1 METDHWFID
10 QAMAQYET
18 YRAGQLAM
26 SSEQAELE
34 HGEVHYC
41 GTRDDQQ
48 HWAIVYVHP
57 GGDAIKPLGVGEFKR
72 AVKAVAGFGDGPPLW
87 DRVRFPPPAVVF
99 GGVRH
104 FFRPALG
111 SILLGVAQ
119 LGDAAVLLAAL
130 GEQFA
135 WIHVEGNTRR
145 VIFVGPLDVVEVDAE
160 RMLRLTASPPTTNS
174 ASKKRALRAETSA
187 TGGNDRPPAP
197 PKVVRASAAI
207 EAHHHRILDGALLD
221 PAEEARVARVLRRGF
236 AGILRRALVPAT
248 RPKGGKL
255 LGKKTVKLVLWMIC
269 ELAIG
274 GRGDFVDTLGEIA
287 ALLRREFPRHPFKD
301 YALRKALILIFNTGT
316 CILGRNGQTW
326 AIKTRDLRNP
336 TSARHRQFCEE
347 TGDGCPDDALM
358 LDEMAEPVSGAD
370 PRPTGR
376 VAGPVRPASAA
387 KDEPAEQA
395 HPAGAEPTPVD
406 KSTAGEV
413 SRPGDVDEQAG
424 EVISRSPAVASATSE
439 PPEDPP
445 PAAAASTSSIPTPA
459 PIVSDFEAGFEV
471 GFSLAIMLCMLALVG
486 DGATPEE
493 KKGGDGADEIETAPW
508 RGDKQVRVTDADER
522 KATAGNADTGDEAP
536 LGPIADGEAVSSAAD
551 EGGVGNA
558 VSAAADKLDVAERD
572 RTDMA
577 GKLQLQPTQVEGDAA
592 RPSGAD
598 HDGCDV
604 GGAGATNPGDVAD
617 EANST
622 EPGDVRD
629 AVPLLAAPVEGDAL
643 NARSSGA
650 ADGGG
655 QESDIVSANVVVLDA
670 TDLRNANAG
679 DAGDVVSD
687 AVDVLDPT
695 VSRDADVQREPL
707 AEATSGADSLLRQMP
722 AESGDSG
729 SSGEDDP
736 GQASK
741 AVIELDVADR
751 VEPPDDHDDPRPRAA
766 AAVPPRD
773 LLSILGPRGP
783 PSSGL

>member
-130 GEQFA
+130 GEQLA

-145 VIFVGPLDVVEVDAE
+145 VIFVGPLDVVEVDVG
-160 RMLRLTASPPTTNS
+160 RMLRLIASPPTTSSS
-174 ASKKRALRAETSA
+174 AARKSAPREKTPA
-187 TGGNDRPPAP
+187 TGANDRPPAP

-207 EAHHHRILDGALLD
+207 KAHHHRILDGALLD

-236 AGILRRALVPAT
+236 AGILRRALAPAT

-255 LGKKTVKLVLWMIC
+255 LGRKTVRLVLWMIC
-269 ELAIG
+269 ELAIA
-274 GRGDFVDTLGEIA
+274 GRGDFVDTLGQIA

-347 TGDGCPDDALM
+347 TGDGCPDDELI
-358 LDEMAEPVSGAD
+358 LDDMAEPVSGAD
-370 PRPTGR
+370 PRPTGW
-376 VAGPVRPASAA
+376 ATGPAEPASPT

-395 HPAGAEPTPVD
+395 HPAGTEPTPAD
-406 KSTAGEV
+406 RSTPSEV
-413 SRPGDVDEQAG
+413 SRPGDVEEQAG
-424 EVISRSPAVASATSE
+424 EVHSRSPGVVSATSTLVD
-439 PPEDPP
+439 DPP
-445 PAAAASTSSIPTPA
+445 PAAAASTSSIPTPT
-459 PIVSDFEAGFEV
+459 PIVSDFKAGFEV
-471 GFSLAIMLCMLALVG
+471 GFSLAIMLCMLALLG
-486 DGATPEE
+486 DGATAEE
-493 KKGGDGADEIETAPW
+493 KKGDGVDDGIETAPCHDDV
-508 RGDKQVRVTDADER
+508 GVHVTDV
-522 KATAGNADTGDEAP
+522 GDEVPLAP
-536 LGPIADGEAVSSAAD
+536 TVAGEAAGVGAAGVVPSGAAD
-551 EGGVGNA
+551 EGGAEQSSGPG
-558 VSAAADKLDVAERD
+558 DTDVAGD
-572 RTDMA
+572 
-577 GKLQLQPTQVEGDAA
+577 LQLEQGQVEGDAA
-592 RPSGAD
+592 GPSGAD
-598 HDGCDV
+598 YDGADV
-604 GGAGATNPGDVAD
+604 SAPAAANPGDVAD
-617 EANST
+617 EVNSA
-622 EPGDVRD
+622 EPGDADEGD
-629 AVPLLAAPVEGDAL
+629 AVQLLMAPVEGDARS
-643 NARSSGA
+643 ARSSGT
-650 ADGGG
+650 ADAGC
-655 QESDIVSANVVVLDA
+655 QVSDIVSATVVVLDV
-670 TDLRNANAG
+670 TELRNVDAGEGHDAG
-679 DAGDVVSD
+679 DAVSE
-687 AVDVLDPT
+687 AVDEFHPT
-695 VSRDADVQREPL
+695 GSRDADVDDAVQRGREPL
-707 AEATSGADSLLRQMP
+707 EEDNSGADDAAAAP
-722 AESGDSG
+722 AASGDAG
-729 SSGEDDP
+729 SSGN
-736 GQASK
+736 
-741 AVIELDVADR
+741 VAD
-751 VEPPDDHDDPRPRAA
+751 HDGPRARVAPGA
-766 AAVPPRD
+766 APPCD

-783 PSSGL
+783 PHSES